1 MTAAMSMQT
10 LAMFAL
16 VAFAVG
22 GVIWVFVYPII
33 SGERH
38 VELRQQ
44 SVTRAEP
51 AAARVAAGRANPKA
65 RREQIEESIK
75 ELELRQKK
83 AKNVP
88 LPLRISQAGLSW
100 SKRQFIIASAVVG
113 VVLFAAGYMMSGSPL
128 IAAGLGF
135 AGGFGIPRW
144 LLTFLKKRR
153 EGKFLY
159 NFPDAVDVIV
169 RGVKAGLPLG
179 DCLRIIANEAQE
191 PVRSEFQTVVESQ
204 QIGISMGDACQK
216 LYERMPLPEAN
227 FFGIVVG
234 IQQKSGGNLS
244 EALANLSRVLRD
256 RKKMKAKIQAMS
268 MEAKA
273 SAVIIAALPFCVMIL
288 VYITSPNYIE
298 LLWTHPTGRFMMA
311 CCAVWMSMG
320 IFVMKKM
327 INFDF

>member
-1 MTAAMSMQT
+1 MSMQT

-38 VELRQQ
+38 AELRQQ

-51 AAARVAAGRANPKA
+51 AAASVAAARASPKA

-113 VVLFAAGYMMSGSPL
+113 LVLFVAGFLMSGSPL

-135 AGGFGIPRW
+135 AGAFGIPRW

-153 EGKFLY
+153 EAKFLY

-191 PVRSEFQTVVESQ
+191 PVRSEFQTIVESQ
-204 QIGISMGDACQK
+204 QIGRASCR
-216 LYERMPLPEAN
+216 ER
-227 FFGIVVG
+227 V
-234 IQQKSGGNLS
+234 
-244 EALANLSRVLRD
+244 
-256 RKKMKAKIQAMS
+256 
-268 MEAKA
+268 
-273 SAVIIAALPFCVMIL
+273 
-288 VYITSPNYIE
+288 
-298 LLWTHPTGRFMMA
+298 
-311 CCAVWMSMG
+311 
-320 IFVMKKM
+320 
-327 INFDF
+327 